1 MEAEIASKLTSINN
15 ELEAIKKEE
24 SPIHE
29 NIAKAKAVAMQE
41 QDKLIA
47 YNTLQREVETN
58 QELYQSLLQRLKAI
72 SGAAN
77 NIIIIDKAQVPLRK
91 PKPGLLTNLAFG
103 SLLGL
108 LLGISVAVLRAFM
121 DDRVEDV
128 AELELTSPRCTAAMH
143 DIFISYSRQDKTWVD
158 TLATVLTAQGYAVW
172 WDAELLPGQNFE
184 NAIKQV
190 LDNARCVVTVWSTAS
205 VGSLWVRE
213 ESSYAL
219 QRHVLIPILYQ
230 PAVVPM
236 PFGRI
241 HTADLQ
247 GWQGEVNDLRF
258 QQLLKAIAQY
268 CPKPVETEH
277 DATEESPARLAPTPT
292 ADVIAPF
299 PDKERVGD
307 GVLRTTLRRVTPH
320 WKWLSAATLTIF
332 ALAGGY
338 NDLKQVWQEF
348 TSPTL
353 LLDYEPK
360 ENIHAGDT
368 IYLTFS
374 GSHEGYATLWN
385 QDASGTVT
393 KLLPEKGSAT
403 LHFTPQYNGETI
415 GLQAKTG
422 NGTDKFIL
430 LWTPEDKP
438 DHLGYSEYDTEAAF
452 SVALKKLEADGVKK
466 QEVTIPVY
474 QANP

>member
-1 MEAEIASKLTSINN
+1 
-15 ELEAIKKEE
+15 
-24 SPIHE
+24 
-29 NIAKAKAVAMQE
+29 
-41 QDKLIA
+41 
-47 YNTLQREVETN
+47 
-58 QELYQSLLQRLKAI
+58 
-72 SGAAN
+72 
-77 NIIIIDKAQVPLRK
+77 
-91 PKPGLLTNLAFG
+91 
-103 SLLGL
+103 
-108 LLGISVAVLRAFM
+108 
-121 DDRVEDV
+121 
-128 AELELTSPRCTAAMH
+128 MH
-143 DIFISYSRQDKTWVD
+143 DIFISYSRQDKPWVD
-158 TLATVLTAQGYAVW
+158 TLASALTAQGYAVW

-184 NAIKQV
+184 NAIKHV
-190 LDNARCVVTVWSTAS
+190 LDNARCVVTVWSIAS

-219 QRHVLIPILYQ
+219 QRNVLIPVLYQ
-230 PAVVPM
+230 PAAVPM

-247 GWQGEVNDLRF
+247 GWQGDADDPRF

-268 CPKPVETEH
+268 CPKLEEKSPSIPLLQRGKPDTTPQRQPETQS
-277 DATEESPARLAPTPT
+277 DSPPLQKGEAPRSSGREGLGE
-292 ADVIAPF
+292 DF
-299 PDKERVGD
+299 
-307 GVLRTTLRRVTPH
+307 LRGITN
-320 WKWLSAATLTIF
+320 WKWLITTAATLIGLTF
-332 ALAGGY
+332 TVAGGY

-360 ENIHAGDT
+360 ENIHTGDT

-393 KLLPEKGSAT
+393 KILPEKGSAT

-415 GLQAKTG
+415 GLQAKSG

-430 LWTPEDKP
+430 LWTPEGKP
-438 DHLGYSEYDTEAAF
+438 DHLGYSEYDSEAAF
-452 SVALKKLEADGVKK
+452 TVALKKLEAEGVKK
-466 QEVTIPVY
+466 QEVTVPVY